1 MANLPR
7 YGEPDGDA
15 ERRRYAGIVAQVF
28 AGDVDAFSTWILGF
42 GPDVR
47 LLRDGDVQAGL
58 VFYRMGQFFGGRS
71 VPTWG
76 VAGVGVKPE
85 LRSKGMARELM
96 SAMLQENFEHGAPLS
111 TLYPAAPKLYRNLG
125 WEFAGSRCAYAARL
139 SELPHG
145 DGSLLVRPVD
155 DSAQELLADL
165 YRRRRVGENGCLDRI
180 DRIWERVK
188 RAPRETPLCAY
199 VVERDGVPE
208 GYTLYIQKREPGVVF
223 RYDMHAR
230 DLVCLT
236 RDAARELLGFF
247 ARNRSV
253 ANHLYFYA
261 APQDPLLIELQLNQ
275 EVRVHE
281 RQDWMLRIVRV
292 PDALQQRGYS
302 AHVKTEAQV
311 TIDDPA
317 LPDNSGDWTLQLS
330 DGRMQ
335 VERGGRGGPRLHV
348 RGLAAL
354 YSGSLAPAQ
363 LRNAGLLTGAD
374 QHDAALQAMFA
385 GTTPWMP
392 DFF

>member
-1 MANLPR
+1 MAKLPR
-7 YGEPDGDA
+7 YGAPDGDA
-15 ERRRYAGIVAQVF
+15 EKRRYAGIVAQAF
-28 AGDVDAFSTWILGF
+28 AGDADAFTTWILGF

-47 LLRDGDVQAGL
+47 LLRDGDVQAGA
-58 VFYRMGQFFGGRS
+58 VFYRMGQFFGRRS

-85 LRSKGMARELM
+85 LRSLGMARELM
-96 SAMLQENFEHGAPLS
+96 SALLQENFEHGPPIS

-125 WEFAGSRCAYAARL
+125 WEFAGARCAYVTRL

-145 DGSLLVRPVD
+145 DGGLQVRPID
-155 DSAQELLADL
+155 ESAQELLADL
-165 YRRRRVGENGCLDRI
+165 YRRRHAFENGCLDRNE
-180 DRIWERVK
+180 RIWERVK
-188 RAPRETPLCAY
+188 RAPRETPLCGY

-208 GYTLYIQKREPGVVF
+208 GYTLYIQKREPGAVF

-236 RDAARELLGFF
+236 REAARALLGFF

-253 ANHLYFYA
+253 ANNLYFYA
-261 APQDPLLIELQLNQ
+261 APRDPLLIETLLTQ

-281 RQDWMLRIVRV
+281 RQDWMLRVVRV
-292 PDALQQRGYS
+292 EDALQARGYS
-302 AHVKTEAQV
+302 PHVNAEAQF

-317 LPDNSGDWTLQLS
+317 LPANNGGWRLQLKE
-330 DGRMQ
+330 GRMQ
-335 VERGGRGGPRLHV
+335 VERGGKGGPNLNV

-354 YSGSLAPAQ
+354 YASSMAPAQ
-363 LRNAGLLTGAD
+363 LRQAGLLTGTD
-374 QHDAALQAMFA
+374 QHDAALAAMFA
-385 GTTPWMP
+385 GTAPWMP

>member
-28 AGDVDAFSTWILGF
+28 AGDVDAFTTWILGF

-85 LRSKGMARELM
+85 LRSRGMARELM
-96 SAMLQENFEHGAPLS
+96 SALLQENFEHGPPLS
-111 TLYPAAPKLYRNLG
+111 TLYPAAPRLYRNLG
-125 WEFAGSRCAYAARL
+125 WEFVGSRCAYAARL
-139 SELPHG
+139 SELPLDDCG
-145 DGSLLVRPVD
+145 LQVRPVD
-155 DSAQELLADL
+155 ESAAELLAGL
-165 YRRRRVGENGCLDRI
+165 YRRRHAHENGCLERNDK
-180 DRIWERVK
+180 IWERVK
-188 RAPRETPLCAY
+188 RAPRETPLCGY
-199 VVERDGVPE
+199 VVERDGEPE
-208 GYTLYIQKREPGVVF
+208 GYALYIQKREPGVVF

-236 RDAARELLGFF
+236 REAARALLGFF

-292 PDALQQRGYS
+292 AEALQTRGYS
-302 AHVKTEAQV
+302 PHVQAEAQLH
-311 TIDDPA
+311 IKDEA
-317 LPDNSGDWTLQLS
+317 LPGNSGEWTLRLT
-330 DGRMQ
+330 DGHMQ
-335 VERGGRGGPRLHV
+335 VSRGNSGGPSLDI

-354 YSGSLAPAQ
+354 YASSMAPPQ
-363 LRNAGLLTGAD
+363 LRQAGLLTGTD
-374 QHDAALQAMFA
+374 RHDAALQAMFA